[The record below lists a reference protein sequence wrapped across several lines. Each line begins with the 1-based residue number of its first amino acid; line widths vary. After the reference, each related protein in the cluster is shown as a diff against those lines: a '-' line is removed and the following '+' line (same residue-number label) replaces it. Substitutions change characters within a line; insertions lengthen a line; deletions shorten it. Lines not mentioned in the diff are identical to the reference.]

1 MNERE
6 GGPLSPGERQRYG
19 RHLVLPQIGEA
30 GQLQLRSAKVL
41 CIGAGGLGSP
51 ALMYLAAAGV
61 GRIGIVDFDSVD
73 TSNLHRQ
80 IIHSESDVGALKT
93 ESARRSIKSINSE
106 VEVDIYEN
114 GITRENALEI
124 LGNYDLVIDA
134 TDNFATRYLI
144 NDACVIAKK
153 PCIWG
158 SVYRFD
164 GQVSVFATSDGPC
177 YRCLHPV
184 PPARELAPNCAVGG
198 VFGSLCGTIGS
209 LQATEAIKIIT
220 GAGQPLVGAVLTY
233 DALTAEFET
242 IRLKKNPDCPICG
255 TSPTQSELLDDYEAF
270 CSSSLFDR
278 STDEVPEISVKDL
291 LAMKNSAAD
300 FQLIDVRELEE
311 WNLGFIDGAI
321 HIPQGEIFDQSAIA
335 QISHERPIALYCRSG
350 VRSAHCAQALIDLG
364 FSQVVS
370 VAGGIQA
377 WDLQSSHV

>member
-1 MNERE
+1 
-6 GGPLSPGERQRYG
+6 
-19 RHLVLPQIGEA
+19 
-30 GQLQLRSAKVL
+30 
-41 CIGAGGLGSP
+41 
-51 ALMYLAAAGV
+51 MYLAAAGV

-73 TSNLHRQ
+73 TSNLQRQ
-80 IIHSESDVGALKT
+80 IIHGESDVGALKT
-93 ESARRSIKSINSE
+93 ESARRSINSINSE
-106 VEVDIYEN
+106 VEVDLYEN

-134 TDNFATRYLI
+134 TDDFATRYLI

-184 PPARELAPNCAVGG
+184 PPATELAPNCAVGG

-278 STDEVPEISVKDL
+278 STDEVPEISVEDL

-321 HIPQGEIFDQSAIA
+321 HIPQGEIFDQSALA
-335 QISHERPIALYCRSG
+335 QISNDRPIALYCRSG

-370 VAGGIQA
+370 VAGGIKA
-377 WDLQSSHV
+377 WDLHSSNV